1 MYTEPT
7 PQKSN
12 IKNQNSNV
20 WKQLHFPNHIFGI
33 YVRPRGFKSLYFED
47 NSRVKFQEE
56 KNGHMRHHI
65 PAPNSSEVGEK
76 WAWWG
81 LFRMMMMMMMM
92 TVMMIL
98 MITLKMMMMMMMMVT
113 WQLKLV
119 YSGDDPMYYCDDG
132 DNDNATGHTKWCC
145 KTWSHITMP
154 PTLQTDWTHK
164 TYHPEIYQIPPN
176 GPSQKDIS
184 SSSHCIFF
192 MVSQPLVFR
201 GWGKGVIKSS
211 IQDSVKS
218 SISMGWKVDVAWELQ

>member
-92 TVMMIL
+92 MVVMMIL
-98 MITLKMMMMMMMMVT
+98 MITLKMMMMMVT

-184 SSSHCIFF
+184 SSSHYF
-192 MVSQPLVFR
+192 S
-201 GWGKGVIKSS
+201 WGQSREFSGGGGGGVKWS

-218 SISMGWKVDVAWELQ
+218 KINGVKVYAAWGVL